1 MIHFCPQKKKNVKRK
16 IVNPKKEGFIMKG
29 FLSLLGLLAL
39 PVVMNAGCCS
49 GGSCCPKPKTSNPVK
64 ELATTQ
70 PEKQEDDS
78 KKIIQQAYGKVA
90 KESGAAC
97 QGGGCCGGGSDLS
110 EDIGYTP
117 EELAMF
123 ADANLGLGCGHPV
136 SFGYIKDGDVVL
148 DLGSGAGLDCFLASK
163 KVGKSGK
170 IIGVDMTKEMVTKAL
185 ENAKKYAI
193 ANVEFRLGDIE
204 SLPVADNSIDVIMSN
219 CVINLAPN
227 KERVFKEA
235 YRVLKVGG
243 KMAISD
249 VVLLGQLTEE
259 QKNDARLLC
268 ACVSGA
274 VLKSEYIAM
283 LEKFGFKVEI
293 IDEDTEINKKWFDS
307 DELPISSLKFVAH
320 KK

>member
-1 MIHFCPQKKKNVKRK
+1 MR
-16 IVNPKKEGFIMKG
+16 G

-49 GGSCCPKPKTSNPVK
+49 GGGRCPKPKTSNPVK
-64 ELATTQ
+64 ELATKQ
-70 PEKQEDDS
+70 PKDQEDDS

-90 KESGAAC
+90 KESGVAC

-110 EDIGYTP
+110 KDIGYTP

-136 SFGYIKDGDVVL
+136 SFGFIKEGDVVL
-148 DLGSGAGLDCFLASK
+148 DLGSGAGFDCFLASK

-170 IIGVDMTKEMVTKAL
+170 IIGVDMTQKMITKAR

-227 KERVFKEA
+227 KEQVFKEA
-235 YRVLKVGG
+235 SRVLKVGG

-259 QKNDARLLC
+259 QKNDSRLLC
-268 ACVSGA
+268 TCVSGA

-283 LEKFGFKVEI
+283 LEKFGFAVEI
-293 IDEDTEINKKWFDS
+293 IDEDTDINKKWFDS
-307 DELPISSLKFVAH
+307 DELPISSLKFIAY